1 MDTNQLAMFDENILP
16 EGCDPKLFALTFEMR
31 SKRHEIEQY
40 IESIRKKVEISN
52 SSFNSAHAEF
62 EIIEN
67 DLKQTLSKLEA
78 YRVNILL
85 VQ

>member
-1 MDTNQLAMFDENILP
+1 MGQFLMYDENVMP

-40 IESIRKKVEISN
+40 IESVKTKLELSRKTLDL
-52 SSFNSAHAEF
+52 SSAEL

-67 DLKQTLSKLEA
+67 DLKKTINELET
-78 YRVNILL
+78 YQVNILL
-85 VQ
+85 MQYY